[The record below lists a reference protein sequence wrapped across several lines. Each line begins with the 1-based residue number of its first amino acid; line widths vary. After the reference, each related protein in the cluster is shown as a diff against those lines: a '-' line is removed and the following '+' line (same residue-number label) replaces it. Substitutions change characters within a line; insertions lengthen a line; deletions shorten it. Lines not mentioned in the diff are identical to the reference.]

1 MKRPTHGQLVDSL
14 HHSIKILELIQH
26 YSPELLRRR
35 EHDAGRDGYPAQSMG
50 GGGSSG
56 GVSSSTE
63 TAALGKAVVD
73 PTGHAIDSI
82 IKIVA
87 DIDQQTQIAKGQ
99 LLEILKTETEMRG
112 RVSTV
117 AECATCPTALL
128 GHKHGDRQ
136 GYCQACYQ
144 AWKRYSAA
152 TADPSPVIFRQ
163 QRKAELKAERKQPA

>member
-1 MKRPTHGQLVDSL
+1 LKRPSHGQLIDSL
-14 HHSIKILELIQH
+14 NHSIKILELIQH

-63 TAALGKAVVD
+63 TAALGKAIVD
-73 PTGHAIDSI
+73 PTGHSIDSI

-87 DIDQQTQIAKGQ
+87 DIDQQTQIAQ
-99 LLEILKTETEMRG
+99 AHLLETLKTETEMRG

-117 AECATCPTALL
+117 AECRTCPAALL
-128 GHKHGDRQ
+128 GHANGDRN
-136 GYCQACYQ
+136 GFCQACYQ
-144 AWKRYSAA
+144 SLKRWRMTA
-152 TADPSPVIFRQ
+152 ADPTSIETFAVV
-163 QRKAELKAERKQPA
+163 RKAELKQEKQPA